1 MNHPEQ
7 VQDPLKPL
15 HRVTEPDPRFQAFQ
29 ATLEQQH
36 EELEEIRL
44 HAGVPLHVRQLF
56 ETAKNLSLYSWFVYR
71 FHQVAE
77 LMAYTTLERALR
89 ERFAHERGMEVEKVR
104 ETLAPLM
111 ETATENGWLK
121 SEHFST
127 TKNLAYQ
134 QLQQEQLIRLIQEN
148 RFGDQP
154 VEVPEV
160 PAAEIIARAAQLNYV
175 ERLAEGIPYLR
186 NHLAHGGPVL
196 HPDSAST
203 LRIVSEAI
211 NQLFEDIATDG
222 KPDESTE
229 L

>member
-56 ETAKNLSLYSWFVYR
+56 ETAKNVSLYSWFVYR

-89 ERFAHERGMEVEKVR
+89 ERFAHEQGKEVEKVR
-104 ETLAPLM
+104 ETLAQLM
-111 ETATENGWLK
+111 GMAAKNGWLK
-121 SEHFST
+121 SEHFSA
-127 TKNLAYQ
+127 TKNLAHQ

-148 RFGDQP
+148 RFEDQP
-154 VEVPEV
+154 VEVPEIA
-160 PAAEIIARAAQLNYV
+160 AAEIITRAAQLDYV
-175 ERLAEGIPYLR
+175 ERLAEGMPYVR

-196 HPDSAST
+196 HPDSGST
-203 LRIVSEAI
+203 LRVVSEAI
-211 NQLFEDIATDG
+211 NQLFEDVVHR
-222 KPDESTE
+222 
-229 L
+229 